1 MSVLDQK
8 NKIMG
13 NIAALNVINEGLPKF
28 DIKNSFSSINN
39 NTNPIDFLLDLVQ
52 SLMGY
57 QELKGSIVDIMT
69 RKLPEIE
76 LQIKKTLKQDLKGY
90 FSCGVNPSLPTWLKS
105 NSSGVELKLSNIDF
119 FETMKTDPNS
129 DFGFLIFED
138 TPSGLNSTD
147 FNTFLYETIQLGS
160 QQSWRQILDI
170 QFNQNGNPTNSLSIK
185 ANSNYNTK
193 TLNDLNNDFVD
204 SIELFDVENI
214 FSSLIDSILGTVSST
229 ANKTISQFEN
239 DLKVGAVVDKIVNSD
254 IKDNITDSYFAL
266 SNVENEIIQTKA
278 KLNKKGETQV
288 KTNKEANTKVNFET
302 VKSGFNDIKQAGGN
316 ILQQKTAISNS
327 INNVANEFSSFA
339 KFKPDVESIKLDFI
353 QQLIDNL
360 IRVLVNSILS
370 PKVVT
375 IFLINFKIV
384 YGQNADFNDPIDF
397 LKQNKNLINNIIKR
411 IKAIILKI
419 LMKKALKEITRLI
432 AKTQLKKIIEK
443 SKARQAQI
451 LSLVGIPQDII
462 RKIKGLA

>member
-1 MSVLDQK
+1 V
-8 NKIMG
+8 
-13 NIAALNVINEGLPKF
+13 
-28 DIKNSFSSINN
+28 
-39 NTNPIDFLLDLVQ
+39 
-52 SLMGY
+52 
-57 QELKGSIVDIMT
+57 
-69 RKLPEIE
+69 
-76 LQIKKTLKQDLKGY
+76 
-90 FSCGVNPSLPTWLKS
+90 
-105 NSSGVELKLSNIDF
+105 
-119 FETMKTDPNS
+119 
-129 DFGFLIFED
+129 
-138 TPSGLNSTD
+138 NSTD